1 VNDTSIRFPGFEE
14 IITMTT
20 TLLRALAAP
29 ALAVTLF
36 AAPAAAQPDTQSAPA
51 PVSEDVLF
59 ANRLSKAFKSVAGK
73 VEPSVVHITSLVR
86 QQQIRTDFFGR
97 PIGRAAPRL
106 VPGGLGSG
114 VIVAAEGLVLTNNH
128 VVQGADEL
136 KVKLFDGREYPATMV
151 GSDAPTDLAVLRIV
165 TPDGSGSFPPV
176 PFADSEKLDVG
187 EWVVAIGSPFGL
199 SNTVTAGIIS
209 AKGRSVTPRETGQT
223 QLDFIQTDA
232 AINPGNSG
240 GPLLNLQGAIVG
252 INSAIASRTGGYDGI
267 GFAIPANTARTV
279 MENIIANGRVV
290 RGWLGVGLADARPDE
305 VAGFGQGVAVRE
317 VSRESPAEQA
327 GLKVGDVILKFKGAA
342 MNEARLRQA
351 IGISAPGTKADIEL
365 LRDGKVSTLSVALA
379 DRDGANGAFT
389 VDAIGVSVRTLTE
402 AEARTMGYRNV
413 AGVIVVGVDARG
425 RAARA
430 TPVAFE
436 PGDIIV
442 AVEDA
447 PAGDARDFLRLAN
460 TLDYNKGVAFSV
472 IRDTQRGSLLIR
484 D

>member
-1 VNDTSIRFPGFEE
+1 
-14 IITMTT
+14 MTT
-20 TLLRALAAP
+20 SLLRALAAP
-29 ALAVTLF
+29 VLALALALF
-36 AAPAAAQPDTQSAPA
+36 AAPALAQSASADPQ
-51 PVSEDVLF
+51 VSEDVLF

-73 VEPSVVHITSLVR
+73 VEPSVVHITSMVM

-97 PIGRAAPRL
+97 PIARGAPRL
-106 VPGGLGSG
+106 VPAGLGSG

-136 KVKLFDGREYPATMV
+136 KVKLFDGREFPAKVV

-165 TPDGSGSFPPV
+165 TPDASSSFPPV

-240 GPLLNLQGAIVG
+240 GPLLNLEGAIVG

-279 MENIIANGRVV
+279 MENIVANGRVV

-317 VSRESPAEQA
+317 VTRESPAEQA

-351 IGISAPGTKADIEL
+351 IGISAPGTKAEVEL
-365 LRDGKVSTLSVALA
+365 LRDGKVSTVTVALA
-379 DRDGANGAFT
+379 DRDGTSGAFG
-389 VDAIGVSVRTLTE
+389 VDAIGISVRTLTE
-402 AEARTMGYRNV
+402 QEARSKGYRNV
-413 AGVIVVGVDARG
+413 SGVIVVGVERRG
-425 RAARA
+425 RAANA
-430 TPVAFE
+430 TPVPFE

-460 TLDYNKGVAFSV
+460 GLDYNRGVSFSV